1 MTPMCQECLELF
13 GVPLYAAHHTDGKP
27 RRNRHV
33 RRVRSVTTLAKGDAL
48 KNASLAGAPPGGKR
62 PR

>member
-1 MTPMCQECLELF
+1 MCQECLELF
-13 GVPLYAAHHTDGKP
+13 GVPLSAAHHAAGKP

-33 RRVRSVTTLAKGDAL
+33 RRVRSVIPLPKGDAL
-48 KNASLAGAPPGGKR
+48 KNASLAGAPPAGKR